1 MKTSYTQ
8 LGTIDAPT
16 DCVNALAFSMNG
28 RYLASATNDN
38 TIRVYDVQRSFAT
51 IWEEKSHN
59 PFTAVA
65 WRDSTLFVGSMDGTI
80 FCCYPTRKWLF
91 QRNNE
96 VIYKTDD
103 AIQALE
109 FNSRGDCLLVCA
121 GADVFLFEKSSGRW
135 NYRDYLPRPDPFG
148 EPYDGDVYPIIVT
161 GAHFLENDEQ
171 CVIGYLYNGFWK
183 FNFETWENTTY
194 WGPDDSVD
202 SGDPRRYY
210 GRIAASA
217 KSPDSRSIVVT
228 DACLGLQWF
237 KVTPE
242 RLKSMSVTYHAQ
254 DPTSNIPLPVLFINQ
269 GEAVVVGSTK
279 GCALI
284 LESKRAEKIQ
294 ALKHGND
301 RTWVTALAYVEL
313 PGYRRIIATGDGNRG
328 KQTRII
334 LWAEEKKNS
343 SFKFLEFWNTMRST
357 VSVQVH
363 HNS

>member
-1 MKTSYTQ
+1 LFTK
-8 LGTIDAPT
+8 
-16 DCVNALAFSMNG
+16 
-28 RYLASATNDN
+28 AS
-38 TIRVYDVQRSFAT
+38 Q
-51 IWEEKSHN
+51 
-59 PFTAVA
+59 
-65 WRDSTLFVGSMDGTI
+65 
-80 FCCYPTRKWLF
+80 YP
-91 QRNNE
+91 
-96 VIYKTDD
+96 V
-103 AIQALE
+103 
-109 FNSRGDCLLVCA
+109 
-121 GADVFLFEKSSGRW
+121 
-135 NYRDYLPRPDPFG
+135 
-148 EPYDGDVYPIIVT
+148 
-161 GAHFLENDEQ
+161 EQ

-202 SGDPRRYY
+202 SGDPR
-210 GRIAASA
+210 
-217 KSPDSRSIVVT
+217 
-228 DACLGLQWF
+228 
-237 KVTPE
+237 

-357 VSVQVH
+357 SLYLLTVMQVVFIFLGVISVLLWLYPALWSEVIRLVDFRKTFSGFSFSLNLIPVFPFPNHSSATIPTATVTIPTGTTPPAAIPQATIPTATPVPYKAKFTKIFEAFEDLLVCVNFLIGMTGH
-363 HNS
+363 G